1 MLLGALLQMEADLG
15 MAVLAPAA
23 AMAMLTAV
31 VVVAILVE
39 RPVPM
44 EIVHTGVVQKILVQ
58 TKIIPLVQDLAMD
71 K

>member
-1 MLLGALLQMEADLG
+1 MQMEADLG
-15 MAVLAPAA
+15 MAVLAAAA
-23 AMAMLTAV
+23 AMAMLMAAAAA
-31 VVVAILVE
+31 AILVE